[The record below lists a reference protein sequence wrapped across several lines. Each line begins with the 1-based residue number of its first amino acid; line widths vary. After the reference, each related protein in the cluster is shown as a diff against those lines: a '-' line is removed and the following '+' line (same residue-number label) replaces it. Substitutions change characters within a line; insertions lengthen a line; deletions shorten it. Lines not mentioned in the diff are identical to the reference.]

1 MDKNNQKQSPKKK
14 SKQNTKKSANSISSS
29 SSSIKSDKSSNP
41 STFNLSTFTT
51 SPIITNPT
59 HNYLTTSITA
69 SADKGS
75 GSSGEAGGGKGGG
88 VREAEGAGGLSAI
101 QFSSSTRSA
110 ATQQQQQQQPTSN
123 LTSPPQFELKL
134 VKQLNATR
142 QIGGKGTIRRRRL
155 RHKTILQSAD
165 SLHNKSEQMRSFL
178 NKFEFADLGQ
188 MERITL
194 ISDTGKLTSYDGVNV
209 HSNWKNGMF
218 YLNLTKYHQQR
229 HSTSGRKM
237 TSSSTNKLDDASMSS
252 IESQSAVSAS
262 ASASTAN
269 TKSASTLKAGMKIDS
284 AEDLLSTLNYI
295 DEQEDIF
302 RKQIS
307 SNENQII
314 LQKLDGFRTQ
324 IREIV
329 GTWDAH
335 AYLNRIIRRSQLKQQ
350 QQQQQQQQHTKAT
363 SSSSSLQNSLNQ
375 QQSSFSSTSNFDKQS
390 LLRITTA
397 TVASAGAEEDED
409 SFADYIPQLMDTT
422 DFETHLHLLDSS
434 KDDDVSELEQEPT
447 IYVNLIEEKTTDELS
462 VIDAYNHETLVR
474 SSITEKSVQ
483 VDMQQDTSTSPSTST
498 CILIQTEPKQTL
510 VIPNKLALQVEAM
523 DAIIEQ
529 EEPSPS
535 AFMAA
540 NSLLIEMNEHDD
552 DDENVNND
560 EIISI
565 SNRKRKKRKST
576 RLESDPGLAR
586 LKPADSAFKAATD
599 EFNFNQIVTDTD
611 LVRYI
616 LSLF

>member
-110 ATQQQQQQQPTSN
+110 ATQQQQQQPTSN

-350 QQQQQQQQHTKAT
+350 QQQQQQQHTKAT

-462 VIDAYNHETLVR
+462 VIDSYNHETLVR